1 MSEYLLEEKK
11 NRQRQGTKMIWLNW
25 EAVLCFDAWSTCNKY
40 LSHEILC
47 YMCLNLINCF
57 FGQLINCLCSVFE
70 LFFPDGFWG
79 SIRPGNVLPKV
90 QTPRFLLVLAI
101 IPFVFHERI
110 LLVKFLFFL
119 SGWDWE
125 RLFWMNLAFTPF
137 PWLLLK
143 VY

>member
-1 MSEYLLEEKK
+1 MSTCWKK
-11 NRQRQGTKMIWLNW
+11 KKTGRDKGQSWFGWIE

-110 LLVKFLFFL
+110 LLVKFLFFYLGGTGSGYFGWIWL
-119 SGWDWE
+119 S
-125 RLFWMNLAFTPF
+125 RPF
-137 PWLLLK
+137 PG
-143 VY
+143 YS

>member
-1 MSEYLLEEKK
+1 M
-11 NRQRQGTKMIWLNW
+11 
-25 EAVLCFDAWSTCNKY
+25 CFDAWNTCNKY

-110 LLVKFLFFL
+110 LLVKFLFFFIWVGLGAVILDESGFHVL
-119 SGWDWE
+119 S
-125 RLFWMNLAFTPF
+125 LATLKS
-137 PWLLLK
+137 LLTHALILK
-143 VY
+143 ILKIKF